1 MPVIGDEVGLTLDQV
16 IVATDFTP
24 VSEMAVAYAA
34 ALTKRFASKLTVTH
48 VVDLSV
54 ATGLDAAIVGI
65 PIDKMRQDSAE
76 NVQNVLNDLTLDG
89 VHALGRTLEAH
100 NPATEVVRLT
110 DDLRANLLIIGT
122 HSRTGL
128 QKMILG
134 SFAEGV
140 IHHAHCP
147 VLTIGPMVKATP
159 TAEIPFRTIVFATD
173 LHHDSVQKAGVA
185 LAFAKDSLARIYM
198 CHVIAHPP
206 SDFTNS
212 LELQFSSEK
221 ELSRLIPAAAY
232 EWCSPACAVEY
243 GDVSQHILRLA
254 ERTGAGLIVLGTR
267 RDTGWFTH
275 LTRGT
280 VARVLSE
287 ANCPVM
293 TICAA

>member
-34 ALTKRFASKLTVTH
+34 ALAKRFTSKLTVAN
-48 VVDLSV
+48 VVDLSI
-54 ATGLDAAIVGI
+54 ASRSDAAVVGI
-65 PIDKMRQDSAE
+65 RLDKMLQDSAE
-76 NVQNVLNDLTLDG
+76 TVENVVNDLNLLG
-89 VHALGRTLEAH
+89 VHALGRTLQGYKPAVEAVH
-100 NPATEVVRLT
+100 LADEV
-110 DDLRANLLIIGT
+110 RANLIVIGT

-147 VLTIGPMVKATP
+147 VITIGPNVKVSP
-159 TAEIPFRTIVFATD
+159 SEDIPFSTIVFATD
-173 LHHDSVQKAGVA
+173 LNHDSVQKAAVA
-185 LAFAKDSLARIYM
+185 LTFAKDSFARIYM
-198 CHVIAHPP
+198 CHVISDPP
-206 SDFTNS
+206 SNLTNS
-212 LELQFSSEK
+212 LDLQFSSEK
-221 ELSRLIPAAAY
+221 ELKKLIPAAAY

-243 GDVSQHILRLA
+243 GDVAQHILRLA
-254 ERTGAGLIVLGTR
+254 ERTGAGLIVLGAR
-267 RDTGWFTH
+267 RNTGWFTH
-275 LTRGT
+275 LTQGT
-280 VARVLSE
+280 VAQVLSE